1 MHRDDTL
8 HADIVGVGLDARWYE
23 GAAQRSKS
31 LLYFAV
37 SYCDSSPCSWSNLI
51 SESDQKKR
59 FTEAYT
65 VSKKLEIKM
74 WKRFN
79 LTEPYSTVLSD
90 QEKKIYRSLHC
101 IEEIGNRK

>member
-1 MHRDDTL
+1 MCFANQESSSVHRDDTL
-8 HADIVGVGLDARWYE
+8 HADVVGVGLDARWYE

-37 SYCDSSPCSWSNLI
+37 SYWDSSPCSWSNLT

-65 VSKKLEIKM
+65 VSKKLEIGNK
-74 WKRFN
+74 N
-79 LTEPYSTVLSD
+79 V
-90 QEKKIYRSLHC
+90 EKVRPH
-101 IEEIGNRK
+101 